1 MDIELV
7 WRQHVGWPLVVRF
20 ETMGEA
26 RMVPADIAFL
36 EDLGGAC
43 CSADRNRFG
52 DFLLEG
58 KTTEFPSRRDHE

>member
-1 MDIELV
+1 
-7 WRQHVGWPLVVRF
+7 
-20 ETMGEA
+20 MGEA

-58 KTTEFPSRRDHE
+58 KTTDISFAQGSRITDGAIWLDFEPAGS